1 MGGEIPGVLSLPP
14 TDAGL
19 LRARPRKLAH
29 ACPLSVHQI
38 RVRILSFISAVIFV
52 CVSLPAFISWLWPF
66 WDITEFY
73 HYRRS
78 WLSLWPT
85 AGILRHRVRLRT
97 SRPDSEL
104 SDTTLAAGHEPWWE
118 PVLME
123 NSKRRFRGE
132 PALRPRAAQRRR
144 VPHVSLRHH
153 PSGHHA
159 QIFTMDPWLLLRRAP
174 LPPLIPCDS
183 IINFFLPV
191 CSTSPPFSLLLLLLF
206 FFNMPSFSEIIFLHR
221 ARIIPAG
228 STGHTSSLHFTLR
241 GKGLFQFQLNKTP

>member
-38 RVRILSFISAVIFV
+38 RVRIPSFISAVIFV
-52 CVSLPAFISWLWPF
+52 CVSLPAFISWLWQT

-104 SDTTLAAGHEPWWE
+104 GDTTLAAGHEPWWE

-132 PALRPRAAQRRR
+132 PALRPRAAQRAVACLTFLCATVR
-144 VPHVSLRHH
+144 VDTTPRFLQWIRGSSYAV
-153 PSGHHA
+153 
-159 QIFTMDPWLLLRRAP
+159 
-174 LPPLIPCDS
+174 LP
-183 IINFFLPV
+183 
-191 CSTSPPFSLLLLLLF
+191 SLL
-206 FFNMPSFSEIIFLHR
+206 
-221 ARIIPAG
+221 
-228 STGHTSSLHFTLR
+228 SSPVTR
-241 GKGLFQFQLNKTP
+241 